1 MNKIEIHKGE
11 KKYRCDFRKVSAT
24 ISGLR
29 NLPQIVESGGN
40 IQSMLPAL
48 HSALK
53 SYRVIHKQLCFKV
66 VGRGAGGGTNYFV
79 QKPHLN
85 KIQGNMNPILQQ
97 LWKQINRQIVKKIL
111 KKVYW

>member
-1 MNKIEIHKGE
+1 MVHWELELVTESQLREIQMKPPIILICDMNKIEIHKGE

-53 SYRVIHKQLCFKV
+53 SYRVVHKQLCFKV
-66 VGRGAGGGTNYFV
+66 HCN
-79 QKPHLN
+79 PL
-85 KIQGNMNPILQQ
+85 QGSTG
-97 LWKQINRQIVKKIL
+97 KYR
-111 KKVYW
+111 